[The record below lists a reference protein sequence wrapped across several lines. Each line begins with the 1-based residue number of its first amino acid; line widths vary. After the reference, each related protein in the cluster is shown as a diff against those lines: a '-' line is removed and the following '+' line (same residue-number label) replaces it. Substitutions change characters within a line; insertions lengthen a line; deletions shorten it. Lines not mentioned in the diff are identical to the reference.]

1 MADYT
6 QGVNYAEKYS
16 PIVDERFRV
25 GPLTSGMMNNTYDW
39 IGVQT
44 VKVYS
49 VPTASMNNYN
59 MTGSTRYGT
68 ANELANS
75 VQELQVQQDRS
86 FTFTIDRKNTQDTM
100 GVMDA
105 GAALRRQI
113 DEVCTPELDTYR
125 IAAYVSGAK
134 AAHVINDSQVSKSN
148 VYEKFLLTQEKLDD
162 AKVPQGGR
170 FAICT
175 PGFFNLLKQDESFV
189 KKGDMATQIALT
201 GIIGECDG
209 VYFIKAPTSYFPT
222 KVQCIV
228 TNNMTMVSPVKLEDY
243 KIHIDPPGINGALVD
258 AFCQEAA

>member
-1 MADYT
+1 M
-6 QGVNYAEKYS
+6 E
-16 PIVDERFRV
+16 I
-25 GPLTSGMMNNTYDW
+25 
-39 IGVQT
+39 
-44 VKVYS
+44 
-49 VPTASMNNYN
+49 
-59 MTGSTRYGT
+59 
-68 ANELANS
+68 
-75 VQELQVQQDRS
+75 
-86 FTFTIDRKNTQDTM
+86 
-100 GVMDA
+100 
-105 GAALRRQI
+105 
-113 DEVCTPELDTYR
+113 DTYR

-134 AAHVINDSQVSKSN
+134 SAHVINDSQVSKSN